1 MINIPIDDVWV
12 LWPTTICSSFPE
24 DPGNLYLNGK
34 KHFKLELDL
43 NLLMKQTTIKLSLIY
58 YQLTLC

>member
-34 KHFKLELDL
+34 KHFKSSI
-43 NLLMKQTTIKLSLIY
+43 QI
-58 YQLTLC
+58 